1 LTPPLSGHVELK
13 TAGAS
18 PCPIK
23 EAIMTKQEIIK
34 HAKIAFAQSM
44 DLPEDTFFRSE
55 NVFVEGEDFEF
66 MQFGNNAVV
75 KAIKPVLD
83 WFKEN
88 YVDSPADHIM
98 TEDDHNAVR
107 AKLAE
112 HDIEIGVQDTVYL
125 RLYEGQDIEKP
136 ESIELELC
144 DKSRLEELAK
154 ALDEDDFNYA
164 FDYAGSE
171 GAFGIAA
178 RKNGEVIAIA
188 ACEKSGIDKFWN
200 IGIDVHDNYRGQGL
214 ATYLLKE
221 LCHEI
226 EKRGDL
232 PKYVTWP
239 ENLKSIRTAI
249 SVGFVPVLTWHST

>member
-1 LTPPLSGHVELK
+1 
-13 TAGAS
+13 
-18 PCPIK
+18 
-23 EAIMTKQEIIK
+23 MTKQEIIK

-66 MQFGNNAVV
+66 MQFGRNAAV
-75 KAIKPVLD
+75 KTIPSVLA

-88 YVDSPADHIM
+88 YADSPADHIM

-125 RLYEGQDIEKP
+125 RLYEGQDAPKP
-136 ESIELELC
+136 QGIELESC
-144 DKSRLEELAK
+144 DKNRLDELAK
-154 ALDEDDFNYA
+154 DFDEDDFHYA
-164 FDYAGSE
+164 LDYANDDE
-171 GAFGIAA
+171 AFGIAA
-178 RKNGEVIAIA
+178 RKNGEIIAIA
-188 ACEKSGIDKFWN
+188 VCEDSGTDKFWH
-200 IGIDVHDNYRGQGL
+200 IGIDVNERHTGQGL

-221 LCHEI
+221 LCKEI
-226 EKRGDL
+226 EKRGYL

-239 ENLKSIRTAI
+239 ENIKSIRTAI
-249 SVGFVPVLTWHST
+249 SAGFVPVLTWHST